1 MMNASDD
8 GIEPLGEAPELTT
21 PKVIDFKDPA
31 TQAIPS
37 TPSRVPDLASLAQ
50 FVISS

>member
-8 GIEPLGEAPELTT
+8 GTEPMGEAPELPT
-21 PKVIDFKDPA
+21 PNRNEFKDRAPQSMPA
-31 TQAIPS
+31 TQLH
-37 TPSRVPDLASLAQ
+37 VPDLASLAQ